1 MGRFMIEEP
10 SKTARE
16 LFVEELR
23 RTYDNGWDVKNTPES
38 KANNIMTI
46 YDTVAALLFGFGALF
61 LRNLYPD
68 YAFLSGFVGLLI
80 AGIIASVAAIV
91 LCSLSFRLQKYTVA
105 IGPGF
110 FVDKGN
116 LVGNFKNSSRDT
128 FNDTMIAAYLQAM
141 EKNDKQ
147 NQSKVK
153 YLKIAHWLFVASM
166 IVIPI
171 LLAIV
176 VHAVEAKGITFP
188 IVA

>member
-1 MGRFMIEEP
+1 MIEDP

-23 RTYDNGWDVKNTPES
+23 KSYDKGWDIKNTLES

-46 YDTVAALLFGFGALF
+46 SGTVAALLFGFGALF
-61 LRNLYPD
+61 LKNLHPD

-80 AGIIASVAAIV
+80 AGILASVAAIV
-91 LCSLSFRLQKYTVA
+91 LCSLSFRLQRYSVA
-105 IGPGF
+105 IGPDF
-110 FVDKGN
+110 FVGKGN
-116 LVGNFKNSSRDT
+116 LVSNYKNSSRDK
-128 FNDTMIAAYLQAM
+128 FNDTMIETYLQSM
-141 EKNDKQ
+141 EKNNAQ
-147 NQSKVK
+147 NQNKVK
-153 YLKIAHWLFVASM
+153 FLTIAHWLFVASM

-176 VHAVEAKGITFP
+176 IHAVEVRALTFP